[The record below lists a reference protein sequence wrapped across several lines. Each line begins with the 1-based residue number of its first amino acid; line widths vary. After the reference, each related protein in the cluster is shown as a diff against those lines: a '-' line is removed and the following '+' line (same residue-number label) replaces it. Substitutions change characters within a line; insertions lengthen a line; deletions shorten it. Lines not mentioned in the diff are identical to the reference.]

1 MCQDNS
7 RSQPRYINPHKIS
20 KFMTTTAHGDSVPHW
35 EVNACRVCLSGKGDN
50 WYDVPFAVHHLSVGS
65 TFTLRF
71 EQISGRPVIAC
82 KVPEGAG
89 PDSIFRVHIPPSVVQ
104 LILDTNAMNRL
115 PLGEAVKDVSAA
127 DNRFNVIFRPD
138 FLGLARNSPPSNQ
151 RDEECTPA
159 VQPQILQG
167 QTELDHN
174 PSLPSSRSSQEVDSP
189 TIEGAMEMDRNASL
203 PTSIPVLNSQLPC
216 SPVTQTSLDLALFLQ
231 SMETF
236 RANRLLGVIESPPM
250 NQSAAIEAI
259 ESSLVEE
266 DKDVSE
272 VAEAEVLR
280 LVSALEECNEGDNN
294 REDGDRNPDNLT
306 AEEKLNEED
315 KDDEALLQKV
325 SHLVWESKNDEFGI
339 QQSTTADNRKPA
351 ATPSSKA
358 DNRKCAAKKKAPGPA
373 TRKSP
378 RNNSTSNNNNNLSL
392 PSSEADNR
400 KPAAK
405 RKVTATSTNTRNKKE
420 KARNKAPESAGASC
434 QSSTNNNNDTPNASN
449 TPDPPSIRRTRGLPD
464 NDEVTDE
471 TGPAMATTGILA
483 IEEEEREA
491 MENEDVCCYTCGKTP
506 CEWLEYGVEVLDA
519 IEKRFDCSEAKSNGY
534 VVEIGSDN
542 HVQNNK
548 IRFSLYRMFTYE
560 KFGCLGKGNRMK
572 IPDCVESRIKELFPD
587 LDGNY
592 TNFDPENET

>member
-1 MCQDNS
+1 
-7 RSQPRYINPHKIS
+7 
-20 KFMTTTAHGDSVPHW
+20 
-35 EVNACRVCLSGKGDN
+35 
-50 WYDVPFAVHHLSVGS
+50 
-65 TFTLRF
+65 
-71 EQISGRPVIAC
+71 
-82 KVPEGAG
+82 
-89 PDSIFRVHIPPSVVQ
+89 
-104 LILDTNAMNRL
+104 
-115 PLGEAVKDVSAA
+115 
-127 DNRFNVIFRPD
+127 
-138 FLGLARNSPPSNQ
+138 
-151 RDEECTPA
+151 
-159 VQPQILQG
+159 
-167 QTELDHN
+167 
-174 PSLPSSRSSQEVDSP
+174 
-189 TIEGAMEMDRNASL
+189 
-203 PTSIPVLNSQLPC
+203 
-216 SPVTQTSLDLALFLQ
+216 
-231 SMETF
+231 
-236 RANRLLGVIESPPM
+236 M

-506 CEWLEYGVEVLDA
+506 CEWLEYGYWLQLRRGLIAPKLRAMDMLLRLGRIIMCRITRYVSLCTV
-519 IEKRFDCSEAKSNGY
+519 CSLMRSL
-534 VVEIGSDN
+534 VV
-542 HVQNNK
+542 
-548 IRFSLYRMFTYE
+548 
-560 KFGCLGKGNRMK
+560 
-572 IPDCVESRIKELFPD
+572 
-587 LDGNY
+587 
-592 TNFDPENET
+592 